1 MRANPVDIILN
12 KGFKIDKK
20 FFLISGN
27 ENTLMQR
34 IREVLTKLIKVDDE
48 YNVEKIKNISSKKN
62 GISLFGAKN
71 LYLVSD
77 VSGLNNDI
85 ISAAEKE
92 DGVFIFFSENSPK
105 IKLIKNIFIKRTDC
119 LLIDCY
125 ELTRDQKSKIISSYL
140 VDTNIKL
147 DEGLFWELVDML
159 DNKYMV
165 LENELIK
172 LKELDPEKIN
182 GRNLQLLLSR
192 NSIHIEKLFFQI
204 LNDNSSLIQSYNKI
218 ITNDTDVNS
227 LYYLIKQYAFMII
240 DNDNQSDFEKRI
252 PSYLFREK
260 NFLISLYNKYNNSKK
275 KLLLNLLIKTEKS
288 MRTYGGLT
296 SLIGLRFLLNF
307 RKITIS

>member
-1 MRANPVDIILN
+1 MV
-12 KGFKIDKK
+12 
-20 FFLISGN
+20 FL
-27 ENTLMQR
+27 
-34 IREVLTKLIKVDDE
+34 
-48 YNVEKIKNISSKKN
+48 
-62 GISLFGAKN
+62 F
-71 LYLVSD
+71 
-77 VSGLNNDI
+77 
-85 ISAAEKE
+85 
-92 DGVFIFFSENSPK
+92 FFSENSPK

-227 LYYLIKQYAFMII
+227 LYYLVKQYAFMII

-288 MRTYGGLT
+288 MRTYGSLT